1 MFQQQ
6 NMSAQ
11 QRKSGSRRGSNS
23 AQRSDEITFN
33 NASSGGQAAKNSG
46 GARMGKYLKD
56 KSKIADVIELPITVV
71 NNVLYHDITEQF
83 NQNRVSKN

>member
-1 MFQQQ
+1 
-6 NMSAQ
+6 
-11 QRKSGSRRGSNS
+11 
-23 AQRSDEITFN
+23 
-33 NASSGGQAAKNSG
+33 
-46 GARMGKYLKD
+46 MGKYLKD